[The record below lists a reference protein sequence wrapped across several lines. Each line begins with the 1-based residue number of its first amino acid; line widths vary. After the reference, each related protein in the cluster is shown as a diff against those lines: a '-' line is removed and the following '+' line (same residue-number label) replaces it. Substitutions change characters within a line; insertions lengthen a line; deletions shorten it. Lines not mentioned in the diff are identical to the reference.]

1 MKTEIKEI
9 PFDEGTLLGVRTP
22 DGKVWLA
29 VKKACLDIGL
39 SDDKLENRLKISKKK
54 QF

>member
-9 PFDEGTLLGVRTP
+9 PFDNGTLLGVRTP

-29 VKKACLDIGL
+29 VKKFSCILYYISSKG
-39 SDDKLENRLKISKKK
+39 SD
-54 QF
+54 